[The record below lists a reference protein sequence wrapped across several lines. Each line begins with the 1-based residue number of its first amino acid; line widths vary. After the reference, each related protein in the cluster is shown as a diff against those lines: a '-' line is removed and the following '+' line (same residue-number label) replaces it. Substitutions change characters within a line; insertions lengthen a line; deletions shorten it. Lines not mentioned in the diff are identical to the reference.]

1 MAPGFQA
8 VQFESAKVLRLQP
21 GDVVV
26 LRVRKELSDRDH
38 TAFMEHAKVL
48 FPDHKIV
55 VLTGDDELQVFRKD

>member
-1 MAPGFQA
+1 MAAGFQA

-26 LRVRKELSDRDH
+26 LRVGHDLG
-38 TAFMEHAKVL
+38 EHENHEFVERMQLL

-55 VLTGDDELQVFRKD
+55 VLGPGTELQVFRKD